1 MTRARRARLPF
12 ARALARPDGN
22 RDEGSIVLA
31 LLAIMVLTSVVTV
44 GLATAVKGQVQTRH
58 DNTFAQALT
67 GAESGLDSMVA
78 QIRSAPSTV
87 TQPNI
92 SGTNSTTGASYLTKA
107 TYTNGTWLVD
117 SVGSATT
124 QKHTITRE
132 VQETVSVK
140 GLYSVPLFGNTALT
154 MGATSGVNEY
164 DSGTNGGALATSC
177 GQLPDTGIL
186 GLVATTMCTPTIA
199 STGPAATDGG
209 LTMSSADLGS
219 FGAVDVDDAAPTGYV
234 DPDAT
239 GKCIGDTASCASA
252 EVIRST
258 ASLTYPA
265 STACASGIGV
275 NASAITGS
283 NYLAAGAVYNLLGN
297 LTLNAAVT
305 ANLTNLASSAVTLC
319 FNGNLLVPSLG
330 ALGVTL
336 PWNSYISS
344 VLPLRYT
351 PRPPSTLML
360 IDTATSSASSTITIG
375 DGLNPETALSAVI
388 YAPYA
393 NCVVSGHLDL
403 YGAII
408 CGSISA
414 PGGISV
420 HYDKELT
427 SQTQEQTVTV
437 SNWREIH

>member
-1 MTRARRARLPF
+1 
-12 ARALARPDGN
+12 
-22 RDEGSIVLA
+22 
-31 LLAIMVLTSVVTV
+31 
-44 GLATAVKGQVQTRH
+44 
-58 DNTFAQALT
+58 
-67 GAESGLDSMVA
+67 
-78 QIRSAPSTV
+78 
-87 TQPNI
+87 
-92 SGTNSTTGASYLTKA
+92 
-107 TYTNGTWLVD
+107 
-117 SVGSATT
+117 
-124 QKHTITRE
+124 
-132 VQETVSVK
+132 
-140 GLYSVPLFGNTALT
+140 
-154 MGATSGVNEY
+154 
-164 DSGTNGGALATSC
+164 
-177 GQLPDTGIL
+177 
-186 GLVATTMCTPTIA
+186 MCTPTIA

-209 LTMSSADLGS
+209 LTMSGTDLGS
-219 FGAVDVDDAAPTGYV
+219 FSEVDVDDAAPVGYSN
-234 DPDAT
+234 PDAT
-239 GKCIGDTASCASA
+239 GTCIGDATSCASA
-252 EVIRST
+252 EVLRSP

-297 LTLNAAVT
+297 FTLNAAVT
-305 ANLTNLASSAVTLC
+305 ANLTNLSASAVTLC

-351 PRPPSTLML
+351 PRPPATLMFV
-360 IDTATSSASSTITIG
+360 DTATSSGSSTITIG

-403 YGAII
+403 YGAMI

-420 HYDKELT
+420 HYDKQLST
-427 SQTQEQTVTV
+427 LTQEQTVTV